1 MTEPFY
7 AKIKFK
13 DFISHFRKL
22 TDEQIVED
30 VRKSMDDM
38 EACEAKGNS
47 FGAFLVRVVNERMK
61 SPAAIASREN
71 GKNGGRPLR
80 LPNWKEFLE
89 FVDSDGL
96 DYSDAREWWEM
107 SIVDRKGT
115 DRDGKPIKN
124 WIAMLRNFC
133 ASKQAKRSA

>member
-38 EACEAKGNS
+38 ESCESKGDS
-47 FGAFLVRVVNERMK
+47 FGAFMVRIVNERMK
-61 SPAAIASREN
+61 SPAAVASREN

-80 LPNWKEFLE
+80 LPSWTEFMA
-89 FVDSDGL
+89 FVDQQGL
-96 DYSDAREWWEM
+96 DYTDARQWWEM
-107 SIVDRKGT
+107 SIVDRNGK
-115 DRDGKPIKN
+115 DKEGKPIKN
-124 WIAMLRNFC
+124 WIAMLRKFC
-133 ASKQAKRSA
+133 AAKQEKRSA